1 VKEGERVRAG
11 EFDLEFLSVN
21 HSIPDALAV
30 CIRSKAGTVLHTGDF
45 KMDQLPLDGRLTDLN
60 GFARIGDEG
69 LDLFMPD
76 STNADVPGFTA
87 HERDIEPA
95 LERVFTQTKGKL
107 IVACFAS
114 HVHRVQQVLDL
125 AARFGRKV
133 VYVGRSMVRNMGVA
147 RDLGYLRVPGDI
159 IVDLKNIDKYPD
171 DKLVIISTGSQGE
184 PLSALSRISNQEHP
198 IVEAGPD
205 DVVLLASSLIPGNE
219 NAVYRIINALSR
231 NGVTVVHRGKA
242 LVHVSGHAS
251 AGELLYCHNIVK
263 PRNVLPVHGEVRHL
277 IANAEL
283 AVRTGVPRERA
294 LAVEDGTVID
304 LADGVAEVVGKLE
317 AEYIFVDGSSVG
329 DIGDAELT
337 DRRILGE
344 QGFLTIVAVVNFHS
358 QKIVSGPDIW
368 ARGFGGGDEVFD
380 EIRGPLVVVLE
391 KALNDGVYD
400 IYQLQQLIRRTIGRW
415 VNTRHGRRPMILPIV
430 LEA

>member
-1 VKEGERVRAG
+1 
-11 EFDLEFLSVN
+11 
-21 HSIPDALAV
+21 
-30 CIRSKAGTVLHTGDF
+30 
-45 KMDQLPLDGRLTDLN
+45 
-60 GFARIGDEG
+60 
-69 LDLFMPD
+69 
-76 STNADVPGFTA
+76 
-87 HERDIEPA
+87 
-95 LERVFTQTKGKL
+95 
-107 IVACFAS
+107 
-114 HVHRVQQVLDL
+114 
-125 AARFGRKV
+125 
-133 VYVGRSMVRNMGVA
+133 
-147 RDLGYLRVPGDI
+147 
-159 IVDLKNIDKYPD
+159 
-171 DKLVIISTGSQGE
+171 
-184 PLSALSRISNQEHP
+184 LSRISNQEHP
-198 IVEAGPD
+198 VVEVGPD

-231 NGVTVVHRGKA
+231 NGAAVVHRGKA

-283 AVRTGVPRERA
+283 AVKTGVPRQRA
-294 LAVEDGTVID
+294 LVVEDGTVID
-304 LADGVAEVVGKLE
+304 LANQVAEVVGKLE

-358 QKIVSGPDIW
+358 QSIVSGPDIW

-380 EIRGPLVVVLE
+380 EIRGPLVVALE
-391 KALNDGVYD
+391 KALKDGVYD

-415 VNTRHGRRPMILPIV
+415 VNTKHGRRPMILPIV